1 MKEKNKEQATKS
13 VARSL
18 FTVKEL
24 LLDGEQEIF
33 YARRKDVLRLW
44 SDINRN
50 GIFFGEYAYI
60 VEKRELDHD
69 DFYRHQTRNMR
80 YTKYLQIIEE
90 EEHEREFL
98 LKVPI
103 IQVSSSNKGAYFII
117 DRDKVTRAVKTID
130 ELNEMQKINETKES
144 EETNKGFQNNTL

>member
-144 EETNKGFQNNTL
+144 EETNK